1 MPATNVTLLLYDRT
15 DWLFT
20 LLTLHPLWC
29 VCVCVFIQIVSSLF
43 LKHSES
49 ASQQRSNVRRS
60 STARRYQANT
70 VSAKFQSSLQELLE
84 KMERFDWNCTC
95 LTLITRWRPLSH
107 LCQISRKRSKF
118 SCVAIIIALPHYH
131 PLNVFLSPVKAD
143 IYISLQWQ
151 WTRQCWLKM
160 MMSHTDSIVTHHKW
174 VGVWR
179 T

>member
-1 MPATNVTLLLYDRT
+1 M
-15 DWLFT
+15 
-20 LLTLHPLWC
+20 
-29 VCVCVFIQIVSSLF
+29 CVCVFIQIVSSLF

-84 KMERFDWNCTC
+84 KMERFDWNCTR

-160 MMSHTDSIVTHHKW
+160 MMSHTDSIVTHHKM
-174 VGVWR
+174 GR
-179 T
+179 CLKDIKSD